1 MTDKEAKGQGGGDA
15 GFDTTAELWDRV
27 TDDVA
32 DNGYPCFDTV
42 RQLLEDSC
50 RHPANPDKPGGDAP
64 DQG

>member
-1 MTDKEAKGQGGGDA
+1 MSDQNEKRQSPEE

-42 RQLLEDSC
+42 RQLLEDSAQN
-50 RHPANPDKPGGDAP
+50 PANPDKPGDDSP